1 MEINITCPSCSESL
15 LIPQEYAGKKVKC
28 PTCNLRFIAPT
39 DLPQHQPPAD
49 SEAPPAPS
57 PEDQEKITCP
67 ACWLKFSRGQV
78 MHIAVHD
85 SLRGDPILGED
96 APQRFLA
103 TRYDDD
109 GIALDPMG
117 LPASDQACPHCR
129 RKLPPN
135 FLELPQHIISL
146 VGDASSG
153 KSYYLAV
160 LAKVMPEA
168 LYKRFNV
175 TMQDADPAGN
185 AALNSMKTTLF
196 SGAGPEQTRLV
207 KTQMQGAMY
216 DRFPRQGR
224 MVLLPKPF
232 TYQLKP
238 RGDIPGAGLIFY
250 DNAGEHFQPGINVV
264 ENPGAQHVA
273 SANGILYLVDPFEI
287 PAFRHFL
294 GESADPGMKKPPG
307 DRQEV
312 ILSEIRV
319 RVAAIKNLKHD
330 QKMKAPLAVILG
342 KCDAWLHRLPHP
354 VLAQPL
360 QNGHFNGAAIDRN
373 SDMVRNLLLDLS
385 PGIVANAEA
394 LSESVNYFPMSSFG
408 HTPVPWSGKDAT
420 VGGATPDP
428 QKLKPILAE
437 VPPLWLLS
445 QLAPHI
451 APTN

>member
-1 MEINITCPSCSESL
+1 MELNFSCPACNEVL
-15 LIPQEYAGKKVKC
+15 LIPPEYAGIKVKC
-28 PTCNLRFIAPT
+28 PTCELRFIAPT
-39 DLPQHQPPAD
+39 DQPQRQAPAD
-49 SEAPPAPS
+49 SDAPPAPS
-57 PEDQEKITCP
+57 PGEQGTTTCP
-67 ACWLKFSRGQV
+67 ACWLKFSRGEV

-109 GIALDPMG
+109 GNALDAMG
-117 LPASDQACPHCR
+117 LPATDHACPHCR
-129 RKLPPN
+129 RKLPPS

-146 VGDASSG
+146 VGDQSSG

-160 LAKVMPEA
+160 LAKVLPAA
-168 LYKRFNV
+168 LYKRFDV
-175 TMQDADPAGN
+175 TMQDADPTGN

-196 SGAGPEQTRLV
+196 SGAGPEQTRLI

-273 SANGILYLVDPFEI
+273 SADGVMYLVDPFEI
-287 PAFRHFL
+287 PDFRRFL
-294 GESADPGMKKPPG
+294 GETADPGMKKPPG

-312 ILSEIRV
+312 ILSEIRT
-319 RVAAIKNLKHD
+319 RVAAIQRLRPD
-330 QKMKAPLAVILG
+330 QRIKAPLAVILG
-342 KCDAWLHRLPHP
+342 KCDAWLHRLPHIS
-354 VLAQPL
+354 LAQPV
-360 QNGHFNGAAIDRN
+360 QNGSFNLDALCKN
-373 SDMVRNLLLDLS
+373 SAMVRDLLKDIC
-385 PGIVANAEA
+385 PGVVANAEA
-394 LSESVNYFPMSSFG
+394 LSESVCYFPMSSFG

-420 VGGATPDP
+420 TGVATPDP
-428 QKLKPILAE
+428 KQINPVLAE

-445 QLAPHI
+445 QI
-451 APTN
+451 APQIVPTS